1 MESLLR
7 AREEK
12 LRGELRADDL
22 IEKNRSRSVERLRE
36 AYGDMLL
43 RYNAEHSGD
52 RPRQEMADALTSA
65 ANELFALLP
74 APYIPTARRGG
85 SGWAGCSPCWRPRCA
100 PWRPCC

>member
-36 AYGDMLL
+36 AYGDKLIL
-43 RYNAEHSGD
+43 VGD
-52 RPRQEMADALTSA
+52 TARPGQIYDALHSA
-65 ANELFALLP
+65 HDRAFV
-74 APYIPTARRGG
+74 YDAR
-85 SGWAGCSPCWRPRCA
+85 
-100 PWRPCC
+100 